1 MLKLPQFVLGQLDIK
16 EFKFV
21 SRVIGEERGLFLLLS
36 QSLETIKINKKVNDT
51 LKVGSW
57 VILQNGQI
65 IRVLQEKNSIKRVK
79 GFDNQTICENVDQMW
94 IVTSANNDIN
104 LNRLERYINMAEND
118 EVKPVIV
125 LTKIDLL
132 SNDELRKVE
141 NEINDRLNN
150 VQVLPVG
157 ILQGL
162 NCQKVN
168 EELKPNETII
178 LMGSSGVGKSTLIN
192 YILEV
197 EKQKTQSVRDDDK
210 GRHTTTNRRMFY
222 LPNGCFIVDNPGIR
236 SVSSYTPPSSD
247 KFKNECHFS
256 NCSHTNEPGC
266 KILEQI
272 KNGDLSEDA
281 LRNMKKMERESEFYA
296 SRNNFQIMNSR
307 KDKWKKLSKNIKSSK
322 KMTNK

>member
-1 MLKLPQFVLGQLDIK
+1 M
-16 EFKFV
+16 
-21 SRVIGEERGLFLLLS
+21 
-36 QSLETIKINKKVNDT
+36 
-51 LKVGSW
+51 
-57 VILQNGQI
+57 
-65 IRVLQEKNSIKRVK
+65 
-79 GFDNQTICENVDQMW
+79 
-94 IVTSANNDIN
+94 ANN
-104 LNRLERYINMAEND
+104 Y

-132 SNDELRKVE
+132 SNEELKTIE
-141 NEINDRLNN
+141 KEISDRLNN

-157 ILQGL
+157 VLDGL

-168 EELKPNETII
+168 EELRPNETII

-192 YILEV
+192 YILEG
-197 EKQKTQSVRDDDK
+197 EKQKTQNVRNDDK

-236 SVSSYTPPSSD
+236 SVSSFSPTSSD
-247 KFKNECHFS
+247 KVNNECHFS

-272 KNGDLSEDA
+272 ENGELSEEA
-281 LRNMKKMERESEFYA
+281 LKNMKKMERESEFYA